1 MPFIQELRSLRYFQI
16 NYSNIIMVIN
26 RSEYLVGVNIV
37 EMVLRDLSLQRLSH
51 SGRLRQLCIKSYLS
65 TSIGKKFKS
74 GYYPIHTLFFMNA
87 QQRGGK
93 QCQQKSDP
101 CDKETVVKRGN
112 HGFLFH
118 QLVQYC

>member
-1 MPFIQELRSLRYFQI
+1 MPFIQELRTLRYFQINKTNKVGGKRQHQI

-26 RSEYLVGVNIV
+26 RPEYLVRVNIV

-51 SGRLRQLCIKSYLS
+51 SGRLRQLCIKSCLS
-65 TSIGKKFKS
+65 TSTGNKRFKS

-93 QCQQKSDP
+93 
-101 CDKETVVKRGN
+101 
-112 HGFLFH
+112 
-118 QLVQYC
+118 